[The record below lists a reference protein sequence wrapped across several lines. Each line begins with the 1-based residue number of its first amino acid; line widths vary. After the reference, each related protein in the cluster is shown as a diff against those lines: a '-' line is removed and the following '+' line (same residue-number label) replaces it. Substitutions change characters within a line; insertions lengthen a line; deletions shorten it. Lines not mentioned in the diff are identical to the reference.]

1 MLSLEQHLLGRPA
14 GGGPS
19 GCPNAPVSRVRPSAP
34 AAGHATDSRPGEPRD
49 QSALWAA
56 PGGLSRAG
64 SARPRARTPCAQT
77 TRAAV
82 RSAGPPWLGPPAL
95 RPTGP
100 GHLDLPPLGSTRPPP
115 SLRPASRCTWPRV
128 SPDPA
133 THPWGES
140 RPRPVRVVLAA
151 VPRLSPAAGPR
162 AEGVPCEA
170 RTRALHGRVTVPVL
184 VSRVLLSAEPP
195 PVRAEASG
203 RACRRDCS
211 VPSPGTAQLRCR
223 PGHPAPS
230 WVFREAREGGR
241 MSHLSGQPAQCVL
254 CRRNAELLP
263 GGGRR
268 GFSRRAS
275 VQAAGSCRAV
285 SGSELRA

>member
-1 MLSLEQHLLGRPA
+1 MSSLEQHLLGRPA

-162 AEGVPCEA
+162 AEGI
-170 RTRALHGRVTVPVL
+170 VL
-184 VSRVLLSAEPP
+184 CTA
-195 PVRAEASG
+195 AS
-203 RACRRDCS
+203 
-211 VPSPGTAQLRCR
+211 PSP
-223 PGHPAPS
+223 S
-230 WVFREAREGGR
+230 
-241 MSHLSGQPAQCVL
+241 S
-254 CRRNAELLP
+254 
-263 GGGRR
+263 
-268 GFSRRAS
+268 
-275 VQAAGSCRAV
+275 
-285 SGSELRA
+285 

>member
-1 MLSLEQHLLGRPA
+1 MSSLEQHLLGRPA

-82 RSAGPPWLGPPAL
+82 RSAGSPWPGPPAL

-100 GHLDLPPLGSTRPPP
+100 GHLDLPPLGSTWPPP

-140 RPRPVRVVLAA
+140 RPRPVRVVWQLSLAC
-151 VPRLSPAAGPR
+151 PQQQDRGPR
-162 AEGVPCEA
+162 ASCSARPRHRPRPPKPCPLLRRAPSRPCRSLWSCVSPGLLRPLPRHRPAPLQARPPRPVLGVP
-170 RTRALHGRVTVPVL
+170 
-184 VSRVLLSAEPP
+184 
-195 PVRAEASG
+195 
-203 RACRRDCS
+203 
-211 VPSPGTAQLRCR
+211 
-223 PGHPAPS
+223 
-230 WVFREAREGGR
+230 
-241 MSHLSGQPAQCVL
+241 
-254 CRRNAELLP
+254 
-263 GGGRR
+263 
-268 GFSRRAS
+268 
-275 VQAAGSCRAV
+275 
-285 SGSELRA
+285 